1 MPGYVPDAKL
11 VLHDVDEEG
20 KMFQFHHHD
29 QKLAIAFGL
38 MIGMMTKCYRS
49 PNP

>member
-1 MPGYVPDAKL
+1 MLGYVPDAKL

-20 KMFQFHHHD
+20 KMFQLHHQD

-38 MIGMMTKCYRS
+38 ISMKPKHY
-49 PNP
+49 

>member
-1 MPGYVPDAKL
+1 MLGYVPDAKL

-20 KMFQFHHHD
+20 MVFQLDHHD

-38 MIGMMTKCYRS
+38 SKYED
-49 PNP
+49 

>member
-1 MPGYVPDAKL
+1 MPGYVPDVKL

-20 KMFQFHHHD
+20 KMFQLHHHD
-29 QKLAIAFGL
+29 QKLANAFGL
-38 MIGMMTKCYRS
+38 ISMKTKHYRS